1 MMRSKDLIIGSVVA
15 VGVLLTLLF
24 FELCYDSDNSSQT
37 TASVDNQ
44 TDDAAREKKRRL
56 KAKQNAERM
65 ICEVC
70 LCDVTSA
77 TSAIDGGATSIELCT
92 NRGDG
97 GITPSIGL
105 VLEVVNL
112 CRGKDV
118 EVHVLVRPR
127 PGGFVYSAGMSCW
140 NCIFIH

>member
-1 MMRSKDLIIGSVVA
+1 MA

-24 FELCYDSDNSSQT
+24 FEFCYDSDNSSQVK
-37 TASVDNQ
+37 ASVDDQ
-44 TDDAAREKKRRL
+44 TDDAAREKRRRL
-56 KAKQNAERM
+56 KAKQNSERM

-97 GITPSIGL
+97 GVTPSIGL
-105 VLEVVNL
+105 ILDVVNL

-127 PGGFVYSAGMSCW
+127 PGNFVYSTGVTC
-140 NCIFIH
+140 

>member
-1 MMRSKDLIIGSVVA
+1 MRPKDLIIGSVVA

-24 FELCYDSDNSSQT
+24 FEFCYDSDNSSQV
-37 TASVDNQ
+37 TASVDDQ
-44 TDDAAREKKRRL
+44 TDDSAREKRRRL
-56 KAKQNAERM
+56 KAKQNLERM
-65 ICEVC
+65 TCEVC

-97 GITPSIGL
+97 GVTPSIGL
-105 VLEVVNL
+105 ILEVVNL

-127 PGGFVYSAGMSCW
+127 PGNFVYSTGVTC
-140 NCIFIH
+140 